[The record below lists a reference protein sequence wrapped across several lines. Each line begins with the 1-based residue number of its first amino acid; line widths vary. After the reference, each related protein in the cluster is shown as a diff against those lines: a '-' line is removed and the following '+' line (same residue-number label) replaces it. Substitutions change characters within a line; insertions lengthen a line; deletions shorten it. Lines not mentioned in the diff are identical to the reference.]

1 MKLWSFL
8 DFVDDRGENV
18 IQRWLQSLPPSA
30 RKSVKAKMTAR
41 IEYLEV
47 TPVFCPPYARD
58 LHGECE
64 GLFEII
70 FRVKNLQYRP
80 LACRGPDTTREVT
93 LLMGAIE
100 REERFD
106 PPGACSTALRRK
118 ALIFAD
124 RRYVRP
130 HDFR

>member
-18 IQRWLQSLPPSA
+18 IQRWLQGLPPSA
-30 RKSVKAKMTAR
+30 RNSVKAKMTTR

-47 TPVFCPPYARD
+47 TPVFRPPHARD
-58 LHGECE
+58 LHGECA
-64 GLFEII
+64 GLFEIR
-70 FRVKNLQYRP
+70 FKSNVQYRP
-80 LACRGPDTTREVT
+80 LACYGPDTAKEVT
-93 LLMGAIE
+93 LLMGATE
-100 REERFD
+100 REGRFE
-106 PPGACSTALRRK
+106 PPGACLTALRRK

-124 RRYVRP
+124 RRHVCP

>member
-18 IQRWLQSLPPSA
+18 IQKWLQDLPPSV
-30 RKSVKAKMTAR
+30 RKRVRAKMNTY
-41 IEYLEV
+41 IEHLEV
-47 TPVFCPPYARD
+47 TSRFGMPYVRD

-64 GLFEII
+64 GLFEIR
-70 FRVKNLQYRP
+70 FGMNVQYRP
-80 LACRGPDTTREVT
+80 LACYGPDTAKEVT
-93 LLMGAIE
+93 LLMGATE
-100 REERFD
+100 REGRFE

-124 RRYVRP
+124 RRYVCP